1 MPARPLPQ
9 MGVPA
14 RHTSLGG
21 RDPQRVRTDASTRLP
36 FYPRKRTSERTCR
49 EVGLM
54 PETKVATSDFE
65 RPNCGNRVAFMIEL
79 PPQHRSNFRFRARTR

>member
-1 MPARPLPQ
+1 
-9 MGVPA
+9 
-14 RHTSLGG
+14 
-21 RDPQRVRTDASTRLP
+21 
-36 FYPRKRTSERTCR
+36 
-49 EVGLM
+49 M